1 MFDVPSLSHSGSS
14 PLRPHLTLHTN
25 DPVTSSC
32 WVESRCLATV
42 TQRSNNID
50 LWDVGSHLD
59 ALTKARRSL
68 YDETN
73 IYSPIRTICNELPP
87 QCLGVANELLI
98 TGDEDGCV
106 RVLNPKT
113 GEKLQIFQNHKG
125 RITDLYADKFRVLTC
140 SKDFSIRVYRWLT
153 QPLGKPAQLESR
165 YTLLGGSVALK
176 QQ

>member
-1 MFDVPSLSHSGSS
+1 MPSLSHSASS
-14 PLRPHLTLHTN
+14 PLPPHLTLHTTEL
-25 DPVTSSC
+25 VTSSC

-42 TQRSNNID
+42 TQHSNNID

-59 ALTKARRSL
+59 TLTKARRSL

-73 IYSPIRTICNELPP
+73 IYSPIRTICNEVPP
-87 QCLGVANELLI
+87 LCLGVANELLI
-98 TGDEDGCV
+98 TGDRDGHV

-113 GEKLQIFQNHKG
+113 GEQLQIFQNHQG
-125 RITDLYADKFRVLTC
+125 SITDLHADKFRVLTC
-140 SKDFSIRVYRWLT
+140 STDFSIHVYRWLT
-153 QPLGKPAQLESR
+153 QPPGKPALLESR